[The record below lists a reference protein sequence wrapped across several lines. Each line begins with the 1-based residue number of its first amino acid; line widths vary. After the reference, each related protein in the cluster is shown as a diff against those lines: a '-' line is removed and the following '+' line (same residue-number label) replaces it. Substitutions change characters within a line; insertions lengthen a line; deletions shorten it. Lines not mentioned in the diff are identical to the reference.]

1 MFPKYIHYCWF
12 SKRKKPLFFKKIK
25 KSWEKY
31 LPNFK
36 VIEWN
41 EENFNINF
49 CKFINQAYKEKKFAF
64 VADVARFFALKKF
77 GGIYLDIDMEITKN
91 IDFLFDKSFFIGSEN
106 NIHISGGI
114 IGVKNKNNPHISK
127 IIDIYKKMDFSKKNI
142 WDITLP
148 KILTNYFE
156 KLGYKK
162 NFSEIQVINKEIYIF
177 PREYFYPLSYTYENN
192 QFTKNTVAVH
202 HFYSSWTSLEEK
214 TALFFVRIKLS
225 FLVKYV
231 YRLFNLLR
239 RLKIY
244 HD

>member
-1 MFPKYIHYCWF
+1 
-12 SKRKKPLFFKKIK
+12 
-25 KSWEKY
+25 
-31 LPNFK
+31 
-36 VIEWN
+36 
-41 EENFNINF
+41 
-49 CKFINQAYKEKKFAF
+49 
-64 VADVARFFALKKF
+64 
-77 GGIYLDIDMEITKN
+77 
-91 IDFLFDKSFFIGSEN
+91 
-106 NIHISGGI
+106 
-114 IGVKNKNNPHISK
+114 
-127 IIDIYKKMDFSKKNI
+127 MDFSKKNI

-148 KILTNYFE
+148 KILTNYFK